1 MHRSSIP
8 LAAVLLISAALAACT
23 GGGNATGR
31 MAGIS
36 PSAGGGDGAL
46 GQNLVGESCRS
57 VPRAGASALPGEPA
71 PLDILCGAGK
81 DPAGSLW
88 TAALPASDQ
97 QGSRDQR
104 HASILR
110 ATAET
115 PGGRRLADRMSCDS
129 GEWTGGSI
137 DMRVSGC
144 TLKAQGWPQVVLL
157 ADIGGILYQAEGLPS
172 LLPVLTTAIAQRSGQ
187 AIAPADSAAA
197 AKIVAA
203 RIKGGAEQMRSADL
217 ASLTELVR
225 LGRFYNS
232 TQNFAG
238 AENAFRRALDIE
250 TRVLGPDA
258 EGTGS
263 VTIELALQV
272 SNQRRFDEAA
282 GLFRRADPIIQRSTS
297 DTLHARYSS
306 YLALDAANQRKYSEA
321 LAYAREATAVRRKRV
336 ESQHDTL
343 TATVQDP
350 QQFGARGELAHSL
363 RIEAAMALR
372 LGDTTSA
379 LAAISEALEIMSA
392 TPGLPLSWRPEA
404 LALLAEVDAADG
416 RFSAAER
423 DLSTAVALSQKLFG
437 ETAPTALALLQR
449 AKLQTDIERD
459 QDALR
464 DFQAAFAII
473 ATDESARAQLVS
485 DEITPFFTAASA
497 LASADQKQ
505 RAALADDMFRAS
517 QFVGSGVAGQTID
530 RAAARLS
537 TNDPAIADLI
547 RQTQAAERARDAA
560 RLELAN
566 EQAKPDIERGSIKE
580 TALAQQVEQQSAT
593 AAALQKKLIAAFPA
607 YATLA
612 EPGPVGLSDMQKR
625 LGADEAFL
633 SFVIGHGRSYAM
645 LVRRDGFSV
654 HAVEATDAT
663 LVEQVTRLRDALT
676 LKLGTLPD
684 YDLGLAHDLYAE
696 LLGPFEAQLGGV
708 THLVVAT
715 PGTLAS
721 LPFSL
726 LVTRQPAGGGMHDYA
741 SAAWLIRRMAVSEV
755 PSPRAFVDLRDARA
769 HAKPAPRPF
778 LGVGNPT
785 FVGATATGKGQPSAL
800 DALAGSCRENGPVQA
815 DLIRALA
822 PLPETA
828 DEVRRVGARL
838 NADPGS
844 ILLGAAASEAN
855 LRRQA
860 LGDYNVLYFA
870 THGLLPG
877 ELRCKSEPGL
887 ALSPPA
893 GTATSTAD
901 DGLLDA
907 SEVASLQLNAELVV
921 LSACNTAAGGGRF
934 GGEALSGLA
943 EAFFYAGA
951 RTLVASHWQVPSL
964 ATVRLMTGLFD
975 RAGPQLTGGIAESLR
990 QAQLAVA
997 GDGATAHPYY
1007 WAAFTVIGDGG
1018 RPGDLSAQASIGA
1031 RPAGAGAEGQEVMP

>member
-1 MHRSSIP
+1 MIRRP
-8 LAAVLLISAALAACT
+8 GPARALAVLIAAAAAGCT
-23 GGGNATGR
+23 AGGNGSGI
-31 MAGIS
+31 AGIS
-36 PSAGGGDGAL
+36 PQAGGEGTL
-46 GQNLVGESCRS
+46 GQDLAGESCRS
-57 VPRAGASALPGEPA
+57 VPRTGASALPGEPA
-71 PLDILCGAGK
+71 PLDILCGSGK
-81 DPAGSLW
+81 EAVGSLW
-88 TAALPASDQ
+88 STALPASARSGDA
-97 QGSRDQR
+97 DQR
-104 HASILR
+104 HISIAR
-110 ATAET
+110 AVTET
-115 PGGRRLADRMSCDS
+115 PGGRRLAERMSCDD
-129 GEWTGGSI
+129 GQWTGGTI
-137 DMRVSGC
+137 DMKVSAC
-144 TLKAQGWPQVVLL
+144 TLKVQGWPQVVLL
-157 ADIGGILYQAEGLPS
+157 APIGGILYQAEGLPS
-172 LLPVLTTAIAQRSGQ
+172 LLPVLTAAIAQRSGA
-187 AIAPADSAAA
+187 AIPPADTASAR
-197 AKIVAA
+197 KIVEA
-203 RIKGGAEQMRSADL
+203 RLKGGTEQMRSADL
-217 ASLTELVR
+217 ASFTELVR

-258 EGTGS
+258 EATGS
-263 VTIELALQV
+263 VMIELALQV
-272 SNQRRFDEAA
+272 SNQGRFDEAA

-321 LAYAREATAVRRKRV
+321 LAYAREATAIRRKRV
-336 ESQHDTL
+336 ESQGDTL

-372 LGDTTSA
+372 LGDTTHA

-392 TPGLPLSWRPEA
+392 TPGLPMSWRPEA
-404 LALLAEVDAADG
+404 LALLSEVDAADG

-423 DLSTAVALSQKLFG
+423 DLAAAVALSRKLFG
-437 ETAPTALALLQR
+437 DTAPTAQVLLKR
-449 AKLQTDIERD
+449 AKLQTDLDRD
-459 QDALR
+459 QEALR
-464 DFQAAFAII
+464 DFSAAFAII
-473 ATDESARAQLVS
+473 KSDETARAELVS
-485 DEITPFFTAASA
+485 DQITPFFAAASS
-497 LASADQKQ
+497 LAGSDQKE

-517 QFVGSGVAGQTID
+517 QFVGSGVADQTIN

-547 RQTQAAERARDAA
+547 RETQAAERARDAA

-566 EQAKPDIERGSIKE
+566 EQAKPDIERGSVRE
-580 TALAQQVEQQSAT
+580 NALAQQVEQQTAQ
-593 AAALQKKLIAAFPA
+593 AAALQKKLIVAFPA
-607 YATLA
+607 YANLA
-612 EPGPVGLSDMQKR
+612 EPGPVGLNDMQTR
-625 LGADEAFL
+625 LGADEAFI
-633 SFVIGHGRSYAM
+633 SFVIGHTQSYA
-645 LVRRDGFSV
+645 LLIRRDGFAV
-654 HAVEATDAT
+654 HRIEATDAS
-663 LVEQVTRLRDALT
+663 LVEKVAQLRNSLG
-676 LKLGTLPD
+676 LKLGSLPD
-684 YDLGLAHDLYAE
+684 YDLDLAYRLYGE
-696 LLGPFEAQLGGV
+696 LLGPFDAQLSSV
-708 THLVVAT
+708 TQLVVAT
-715 PGTLAS
+715 PGALAS

-726 LVTRQPAGGGMHDYA
+726 LVTQQPAPGAKHAYA

-769 HAKPAPRPF
+769 EAKPAPRPF

-785 FVGATATGKGQPSAL
+785 FTGAAATSKGQTSAL

-838 NADPGS
+838 NADSGS

-877 ELRCKSEPGL
+877 ELRCESEPGL

-893 GTATSTAD
+893 GASASTAD
-901 DGLLDA
+901 DGILDA
-907 SEVASLQLNAELVV
+907 SEVASLRLNADLVV

-951 RTLVASHWQVPSL
+951 RTLVASHWQVPSI

-975 RAGPQLTGGIAESLR
+975 RAGPQLRGGIAESLR
-990 QAQLAVA
+990 QAQLAMA
-997 GDGATAHPYY
+997 GDPATAHPFN

-1018 RPGDLSAQASIGA
+1018 RAGELSARATTETT
-1031 RPAGAGAEGQEVMP
+1031 PANGRVNGQEVTP